1 MTTQKANVTWT
12 KVGGESWVDTGDAV
26 VYVQHLTDPPNGVTT
41 VSIDFTLPNDV
52 VYYATGSSK
61 ATKEDPFDKTVGL
74 ELAYG
79 RALRSLG
86 RKLLASGH
94 GKVHELD
101 NFKKAQ
107 HEASEKAIA
116 RRKQINKKLQA
127 KTARKSVKAK
137 KK

>member
-1 MTTQKANVTWT
+1 
-12 KVGGESWVDTGDAV
+12 
-26 VYVQHLTDPPNGVTT
+26 
-41 VSIDFTLPNDV
+41 
-52 VYYATGSSK
+52 
-61 ATKEDPFDKTVGL
+61 
-74 ELAYG
+74 
-79 RALRSLG
+79 
-86 RKLLASGH
+86 
-94 GKVHELD
+94 VHELD